1 MADKSGFYPEA
12 VIGLYSTEYLS
23 SDTYSGGVKSNNTG
37 ASVMSTNPGSN
48 TMTDMSPVEV
58 VSGPFSGFSSNYYYK
73 DYYGRVHI
81 YPANINIGNLLS
93 TVTTTFRI
101 WNANTS
107 SKAVG
112 AITYTGTEGISVTS
126 SKTLPG
132 TFAAMEEVAFTIQA
146 TLDGP
151 PTLDATIHYDF
162 DSSTN
167 DVELKLTGQR
177 VVVWPFM
184 PQTNVSERLQW
195 STNVLNSYDKEQRVS
210 LRIAPR
216 QSLEYEFI
224 CDPQQFSRMKT
235 ASAEWSHRLYGVPVW
250 YDAVSSASVSSGASV
265 LNVNTQYSDF
275 VVGGLALVWAS
286 DTNNEVVEIVAKT
299 SSTITLKL
307 PLQNGYT
314 TPIVAPVQLGF
325 TPNGVKFSRSPSQT
339 TTAKAVFE
347 LTGNTQVSLTFS
359 PTTYKGYYVVTDRIL
374 MFGSVEESIS
384 RDLDVIDSVTGTIEL
399 DTLSNKVR
407 RRGSVTAFAR
417 TAQDRWKTRSWF
429 HYLRGKQ
436 KAFWISTWNTDMELS
451 TLMTNSSYSMEIKNI
466 GFTLF
471 VGTGDVVVRMKSG
484 TVYYNRILG
493 AEVLTDGTE
502 RLAMENLFP
511 IDLDPAQVE
520 AISMLHLV
528 RLDSDDVEF
537 SYNSGAMEVSLP
549 TMGVTG

>member
-1 MADKSGFYPEA
+1 
-12 VIGLYSTEYLS
+12 V
-23 SDTYSGGVKSNNTG
+23 
-37 ASVMSTNPGSN
+37 
-48 TMTDMSPVEV
+48 
-58 VSGPFSGFSSNYYYK
+58 
-73 DYYGRVHI
+73 
-81 YPANINIGNLLS
+81 
-93 TVTTTFRI
+93 
-101 WNANTS
+101 
-107 SKAVG
+107 
-112 AITYTGTEGISVTS
+112 
-126 SKTLPG
+126 
-132 TFAAMEEVAFTIQA
+132 
-146 TLDGP
+146 
-151 PTLDATIHYDF
+151 
-162 DSSTN
+162 
-167 DVELKLTGQR
+167 
-177 VVVWPFM
+177 
-184 PQTNVSERLQW
+184 
-195 STNVLNSYDKEQRVS
+195 
-210 LRIAPR
+210 
-216 QSLEYEFI
+216 
-224 CDPQQFSRMKT
+224 
-235 ASAEWSHRLYGVPVW
+235 
-250 YDAVSSASVSSGASV
+250 
-265 LNVNTQYSDF
+265 
-275 VVGGLALVWAS
+275 
-286 DTNNEVVEIVAKT
+286 
-299 SSTITLKL
+299 
-307 PLQNGYT
+307 
-314 TPIVAPVQLGF
+314 
-325 TPNGVKFSRSPSQT
+325 VKFSRSPSQT

>member
-1 MADKSGFYPEA
+1 MADKSAFTPEKP
-12 VIGLYSTEYLS
+12 IGIYSTEYLS
-23 SDTYSGGVKSNNTG
+23 SDTYSGGVKPANAG

-58 VSGPFSGFSSNYYYK
+58 VSAPFSGFSSNYYYK
-73 DYYGRVHI
+73 DYYDRVHI
-81 YPANINIGNLLS
+81 NPANINIGNLLS

-107 SKAVG
+107 AKSVSAVTSLG
-112 AITYTGTEGISVTS
+112 VEGISITS

-132 TFAAMEEVAFTIQA
+132 TFAPMEEATFTLSA

-162 DSSTN
+162 DGTN
-167 DVELKLTGQR
+167 DVELKLSGQR

-195 STNVLNSYDKEQRVS
+195 STNVLGSFDKEQRVS

-216 QSLEYEFI
+216 QSFEYEFV

-235 ASAEWSHRLYGVPVW
+235 TAAEWSHRLYGVPIW
-250 YDAVSSASVSSGASV
+250 YEAVTSASVSAGTSV

-275 VVGGLALVWAS
+275 VVGGLLLVWSS
-286 DTNNEVVEIVAKT
+286 DTLNEVAEIVAKT
-299 SSTITLKL
+299 SSTITLKR

-314 TPIVAPVQLGF
+314 TPLVAPVQLGF
-325 TPNGVKFSRSPSQT
+325 TPNGVKFSRTASQM

-374 MFGSVEESIS
+374 MFGSVEESIA
-384 RDLDVIDSVTGTIEL
+384 RDLDIVDSVTGTIEL
-399 DTLSNKVR
+399 DTTSNKVR
-407 RRGSVTAFAR
+407 RRGTVTAFAR
-417 TAQDRWKTRSWF
+417 TAADRWKTRSWF

-436 KAFWISTWNTDMELS
+436 KAFWLSTWNNDMELS
-451 TLMTNSSYSMEIKNI
+451 TLMSNTSYSMEIKNI

-484 TVYYNRILG
+484 SVYYNRVLG
-493 AEVLTDGTE
+493 SEVLSDGTE

-511 IDLDPAQVE
+511 INLDPSAVE
-520 AISMLHLV
+520 SISFLHLV
-528 RLDSDDVEF
+528 RLDSDDIEF
-537 SYNSGAMEVSLP
+537 SYTSGAMEVSLP
-549 TMGVTG
+549 TLGVTG